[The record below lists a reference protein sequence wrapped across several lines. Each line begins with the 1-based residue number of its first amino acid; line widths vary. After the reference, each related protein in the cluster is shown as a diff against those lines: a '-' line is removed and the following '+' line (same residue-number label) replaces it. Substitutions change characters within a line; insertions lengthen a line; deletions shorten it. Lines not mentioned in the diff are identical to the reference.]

1 MWQAETIEILRVFI
15 DDMDD
20 ENPTYSDEKL
30 ERVLLVAAF
39 NINTSVD
46 FVNDYTVDI
55 QTSTLTPDPTDPDTT
70 DDAFVNLMCLKAAC
84 IIDRGRAITASEQ
97 AVSIKEF
104 STNVNL
110 STVAAAKQKLL
121 EKGGWCPVFEEEL
134 VKYQLSANGVVG
146 AAVLGPFRTT
156 VGYPNVSRY
165 DSSYYYD
172 Y

>member
-1 MWQAETIEILRVFI
+1 MAWQAETIEILRAFI
-15 DDMDD
+15 DDLDD

-30 ERVLLVAAF
+30 ERILLVAAF
-39 NINTSVD
+39 QINTTVE
-46 FVNDYTVDI
+46 FTNDYTVNI
-55 QTSTLTPDPTDPDTT
+55 QTSELDPDPTAPETT

-84 IIDRGRAITASEQ
+84 IMDRGRAITASEQ

-104 STNVNL
+104 STNINL
-110 STVAAAKQKLL
+110 GAVAAARQKLL

-134 VKYQLSANGVVG
+134 TKHQLSANGIVG

-165 DSSYYYD
+165 DSGSCN
-172 Y
+172 

>member
-1 MWQAETIEILRVFI
+1 MAWQAETIEILRALI

-20 ENPTYSDEKL
+20 ENPTYTDEKL

-39 NINTSVD
+39 QVNIEAEFTT
-46 FVNDYTVDI
+46 DYTVNI
-55 QTSTLTPDPTDPDTT
+55 QGSELDPDPTDPDTT
-70 DDAFVNLMCLKAAC
+70 DDSFVNLMCLKAAC

-110 STVAAAKQKLL
+110 TTIAAARQKLL
-121 EKGGWCPVFEEEL
+121 EKGGWCPVFDEQL
-134 VKYQLSANGVVG
+134 TKHQLSAQGIVG

-156 VGYPNVSRY
+156 VGYPNVTRY
-165 DSSYYYD
+165 DTDGS
-172 Y
+172 